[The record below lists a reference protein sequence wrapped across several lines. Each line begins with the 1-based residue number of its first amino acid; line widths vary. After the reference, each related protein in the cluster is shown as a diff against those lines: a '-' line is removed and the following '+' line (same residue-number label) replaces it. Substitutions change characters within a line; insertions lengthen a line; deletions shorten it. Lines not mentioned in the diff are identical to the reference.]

1 MNTLPL
7 EIDEQ
12 TATLLTTQ
20 ASRWGMTATE
30 LALQLIHRGLG
41 LSSQKLQI
49 HHDLDSLAGTW
60 TAAQERE
67 FLEAVAPFSK
77 IDKEIWE

>member
-7 EIDEQ
+7 EIDKQ
-12 TATLLTTQ
+12 TAILLTTQ
-20 ASRWGMTATE
+20 ASRWGMTVAE
-30 LALQLIHRGLG
+30 LALQLIHQGLG
-41 LSSQKLQI
+41 VSSQTLPI

-60 TAAQERE
+60 SAAQERE

>member
-12 TATLLTTQ
+12 TTSLLTIQ
-20 ASRWGMTATE
+20 ANRWGMTVAE
-30 LALQLIHRGLG
+30 LALQFIHQGLG
-41 LSSQKLQI
+41 LSSQKLRI
-49 HHDLDSLAGTW
+49 HPDLDSLAGTW